1 MSRLESL
8 YIPKEALELV
18 VDEGDHQP
26 ISLKEYLDAYME
38 QGSPVTFSDGTI
50 RMDLYRKP
58 P

>member
-38 QGSPVTFSDGTI
+38 QGSPVTVLMKRILLTSI
-50 RMDLYRKP
+50 SS
-58 P
+58 